1 MNRLLTLSTS
11 TAAVLLAATTFAA
24 AQQSPPSYVD
34 VGRDFR
40 QSNQVT
46 MGSNLLTPEEQSRFD
61 TMRQQAK
68 TRADKDRVE
77 AQESALLNQ
86 RVNERINSALSQPV
100 SPGTPSTAERPMPDL
115 PGSSGPGSSGP
126 GSSGMG
132 SGSR

>member
-1 MNRLLTLSTS
+1 MNRSLSLSTL
-11 TAAVLLAATTFAA
+11 AATVLLATTTFAA
-24 AQQSPPSYVD
+24 AQQSPPQYVN
-34 VGRDFR
+34 VP
-40 QSNQVT
+40 VT
-46 MGSNLLTPEEQSRFD
+46 LDSNLLTPDEQSRFD

-100 SPGTPSTAERPMPDL
+100 SPGTPSTAERPMPDM